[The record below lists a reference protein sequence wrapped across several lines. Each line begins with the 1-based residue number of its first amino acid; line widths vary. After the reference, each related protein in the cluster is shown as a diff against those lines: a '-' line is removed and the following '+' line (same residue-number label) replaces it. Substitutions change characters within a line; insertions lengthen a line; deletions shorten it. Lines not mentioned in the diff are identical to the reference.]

1 MTGKGGKRSSSGA
14 RAGAPSAKS
23 AAPAVSG
30 APRAP
35 AGFEPLVTQL
45 GGGNLDFSAMLAIA
59 DILPVMVAYTD
70 TSLTYRFVNK
80 PLAEWLG
87 LPRRDILG
95 RTIRDIIGEAAFEGR
110 EPLLMAALG
119 GERTS
124 YASEFDHPER
134 GHVAVQSDYVPWA
147 DHGGT
152 VRGIIILFEDVTD
165 ERVAE
170 RALRES
176 EERFRRIA
184 NSAPALMW
192 VTRIDRVR
200 DFVNDAYA

>member
-23 AAPAVSG
+23 GAQAVSG
-30 APRAP
+30 TPQTPQTPRAP

-45 GGGNLDFSAMLAIA
+45 GGGN
-59 DILPVMVAYTD
+59 
-70 TSLTYRFVNK
+70 
-80 PLAEWLG
+80 
-87 LPRRDILG
+87 
-95 RTIRDIIGEAAFEGR
+95 
-110 EPLLMAALG
+110 
-119 GERTS
+119 
-124 YASEFDHPER
+124 
-134 GHVAVQSDYVPWA
+134 VAVQSDYVPWA

-200 DFVNDAYA
+200 DFVNDAYAEFVCGPDCDPDEARTLDWRSRIHPDDVERIVAESIAGEASD